1 MYNLKVTC
9 LVSGGKDSVLALW
22 LALHQFE
29 VVSILTI
36 RSSCFDSY
44 LFHIPNCEHVDL
56 IARMLGIPHK
66 VVWIDSCNVEDEIQ
80 ILEESFKQSSSETVI
95 TGGIRSEFQ
104 RYKFNQAAKL
114 ADMKCFSPLWRLSP
128 SVIMSELLE
137 NKFNVIITSV
147 SGMGLGKGL
156 LGKKIT
162 KETLST
168 FKRGVSESP
177 LTLIGEGGEYESFV
191 LDAPFYH
198 SQIEIIESEIQWD
211 EYREEGIFVIKK
223 AKLSPKRKNLP

>member
-1 MYNLKVTC
+1 LKVTC

-36 RSSCFDSY
+36 QTNCLESY
-44 LFHIPNCEHVDL
+44 LFHIPNCKYVTL
-56 IARMLGIPHK
+56 IANMLDIPHK
-66 VVWIDSCNVEDEIQ
+66 TIWVENCNLEDEIQ
-80 ILEESFKQSSSETVI
+80 ILEKNFKESKAETVI

-104 RYKFNQAAKL
+104 RYKFNRAAKL

-128 SVIMSELLE
+128 LVIMSELLE
-137 NKFNVIITSV
+137 NKFKVIITSV
-147 SGMGLGKGL
+147 SGMGLGKEL
-156 LGKKIT
+156 LGRKIT
-162 KETLST
+162 KKTLTSLQ
-168 FKRGVSESP
+168 RVVSESK
-177 LTLIGEGGEYESFV
+177 LTIIGEGGEYESFV

-211 EYREEGIFVIKK
+211 EYRGEGIFVIHK
-223 AKLSPKRKNLP
+223 AKLSPKGVDMP